1 MSKPTETNLR
11 LSQDLVSL
19 QKAYN
24 LCVRHRDEL
33 ARELETLK
41 KLYDAKMI
49 ESDRRAERL
58 ETLVKRA
65 EKNGLTRTTRAKANK

>member
-1 MSKPTETNLR
+1 LI
-11 LSQDLVSL
+11 SL

-24 LCVRHRDEL
+24 LCVKNRDEL

-41 KLYDAKMI
+41 KLYDAKMQ
-49 ESDRRAERL
+49 EADRRAARL

-65 EKNGLTRTTRAKANK
+65 EKNGLTRTTRAKVNK